1 MLCVFV
7 YMVCDLVSVCV
18 RERYKNT
25 DRPKMWFNGFNMAAG
40 LIRGP
45 TMQRERERECVVCV
59 RDTKIK
65 TVQNFV

>member
-1 MLCVFV
+1 MCV
-7 YMVCDLVSVCV
+7 S
-18 RERYKNT
+18 ERYKNT

-40 LIRGP
+40 FIRGP